1 MAYEYDQCQ
10 RNGTECRCIH
20 DDLSGIIGIIIK
32 FHGKHSCVD
41 GSGDGTVYEEDDS
54 SYGRERARHEN
65 IGGKNDSQADGGHYE
80 EF

>member
-1 MAYEYDQCQ
+1 MTDKYDQCQ
-10 RNGTECRCIH
+10 GDGTESGRVH

-32 FHGKHSCVD
+32 FHGKHSRVD

-54 SYGRERARHEN
+54 SYGRERAGHEN
-65 IGGKNDSQADGGHYE
+65 IGSKNDSQADGGHYE